1 MPGHLVPDM
10 EIESKEGA
18 KGSIEF
24 ERHSNMVI
32 PKVNHLNVAIYSATV
47 IS

>member
-1 MPGHLVPDM
+1 M

-24 ERHSNMVI
+24 DLSNLKRERVENE
-32 PKVNHLNVAIYSATV
+32 KVEEIQTW
-47 IS
+47 